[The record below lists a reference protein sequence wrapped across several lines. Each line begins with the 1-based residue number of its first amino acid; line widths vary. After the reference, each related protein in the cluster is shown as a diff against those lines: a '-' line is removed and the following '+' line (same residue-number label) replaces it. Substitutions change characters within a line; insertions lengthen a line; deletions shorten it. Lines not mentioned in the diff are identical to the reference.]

1 MRPLVVL
8 LGIVM
13 GSTVSIALGLVMT
26 GVVFLLIH
34 DTDSRLADE
43 TRPLLGSI
51 LLCVALAAASSAS
64 FLGELKHRRWRL
76 GAHAGLLLML
86 GVAVWT
92 YWPRE

>member
-43 TRPLLGSI
+43 TRPLLGSV
-51 LLCVALAAASSAS
+51 LLMVALAGVAFAS
-64 FLGELKHRRWRL
+64 FLGELKRKRWRFL
-76 GAHAGLLLML
+76 AHGGLVVML
-86 GVAVWT
+86 GIAVWT
-92 YWPRE
+92 YWPRD

>member
-34 DTDSRLADE
+34 DTDSRLAE
-43 TRPLLGSI
+43 ESRPLMANI
-51 LLCVALAAASSAS
+51 LLSVVLAAVAFAS
-64 FLGELKHRRWRL
+64 FLGELKQRRWRFA
-76 GAHAGLLLML
+76 AHGGLLLMM
-86 GVAVWT
+86 GIAFWT

>member
-43 TRPLLGSI
+43 TRPLLGNI
-51 LLCVALAAASSAS
+51 LLSLALAGVAFAS
-64 FLGELKHRRWRL
+64 FLGELRQKRWRFL
-76 GAHAGLLLML
+76 AHAGLVLML
-86 GVAVWT
+86 GIAVLT

>member
-34 DTDSRLADE
+34 DSDSRLAE
-43 TRPLLGSI
+43 ESRPLMATV
-51 LLCVALAAASSAS
+51 LLSVLLAGVAFAS
-64 FLGELKHRRWRL
+64 FLGELQRRRWRML
-76 GAHAGLLLML
+76 AHGGLIILL

-92 YWPRE
+92 YWPQS